1 MQHEQDIKMVREKRE
16 NYPEFTRYHPRIINN
31 THVSFLT
38 NKISNETILRHFSFV
53 LFRFNR
59 KKLLLYFVFFRF
71 IHSFVVK
78 NKIFY
83 T

>member
-16 NYPEFTRYHPRIINN
+16 NHPEFTRYHPRIINN

-38 NKISNETILRHFSFV
+38 NKISNETISRHFPFV
-53 LFRFNR
+53 LFHFNQ